1 MLNKKNVVSLS
12 MVRTPELIWP
22 DIRRLNRIRYAIR
35 PYQEN
40 KIVTFK
46 NVSSSE
52 GFKHDISLLPIY
64 KKL

>member
-1 MLNKKNVVSLS
+1 